1 MPMKNIEVEVID
13 QVPMEEQRTEIV
25 ERKGIGHPDSVA
37 DGIAE
42 AMSRALCAEYKKRF
56 GVILHHNTDETQI
69 VAGESKPMFGGGEI
83 ISPIYI
89 LLVGRATKEL
99 DGDIIPTNRVVVKAA
114 RDYLH
119 ENFPNLLDEYV
130 IIDCSLGVG
139 SSDLRDVFNRRERAP
154 LANDTSFGV
163 GYAPLSETETLVYST
178 ERFLIE
184 ELRKEMP
191 AIGEDIKVMASRR
204 DDKISLTVACAMI
217 DKYVDGFEHYME
229 LKHEVQHEIEAIVP
243 RYTKRDV
250 NVFVNTADN
259 MDKGSC
265 YLTVTGTSAEM
276 GDDGSVGRGN
286 RCNGLITPF
295 RPMSMEA
302 TSGKNPLNHVGK
314 LYNLLSNKMASD
326 IAESVEG
333 VREVYVRLLSQ
344 IGKPINEPLVASV
357 QFIPERD
364 TDISRIR
371 RESEEIVDTWLDN
384 ISTITDMVAE
394 GKLAT
399 F

>member
-1 MPMKNIEVEVID
+1 MKNIEVEVIN

>member
-229 LKHEVQHEIEAIVP
+229 LKHKVQHEIEAIVP

>member
-1 MPMKNIEVEVID
+1 MKNIEVEVIN

-204 DDKISLTVACAMI
+204 DNKISLTVACAMI

>member
-357 QFIPERD
+357 QFIPERE

>member
-1 MPMKNIEVEVID
+1 MKNIEVVAIN
-13 QVPMEEQRTEIV
+13 QVPMEQQKIEMV

-42 AMSRALCAEYKKRF
+42 AMSRALCADYKKRF

-69 VAGESKPMFGGGEI
+69 VAGESKPAFGGGEI

-99 DGDIIPTNRVVVKAA
+99 DGMTAPTNRVVVKAA

-130 IIDCSLGVG
+130 IIDYRLGVG
-139 SSDLRDVFNRRERAP
+139 STDLRDVFNRNNKVP

-163 GYAPLSETETLVYST
+163 GYAPMSETESLVYNT

-184 ELRKEMP
+184 DLRKRMP
-191 AIGEDIKVMASRR
+191 VIGEDIKVMASRK
-204 DDKISLTVACAMI
+204 DDAISLTVACAMI
-217 DKYVDGFEHYME
+217 DRHVESSEHYME
-229 LKHEVQHEIEAIVP
+229 IKNQIQNEIKAIVP
-243 RYTKRDV
+243 EYTKKEVDV
-250 NVFVNTADN
+250 FMNTAD
-259 MDKGSC
+259 DTKKGS
-265 YLTVTGTSAEM
+265 YYITVTGTSAEM

-314 LYNLLSNKMASD
+314 LYNLLSSKMADD
-326 IAESVEG
+326 IAGEVEG
-333 VREVYVRLLSQ
+333 VKEVYVRLLSQ
-344 IGKPINEPLVASV
+344 IGKPIDEPLVASV
-357 QFIPERD
+357 QFIPEREL
-364 TDISRIR
+364 DIPRIQ
-371 RESEEIVDTWLDN
+371 RESREIVDGWLDN
-384 ISTITDMVAE
+384 IPHITSMVAE
-394 GKLAT
+394 GKLST

>member
-1 MPMKNIEVEVID
+1 MKNIEIVAIN
-13 QVPMEEQRTEIV
+13 QVPIEQQKIEMV
-25 ERKGIGHPDSVA
+25 ERKGIGHPDSIA

-42 AMSRALCAEYKKRF
+42 AMSRALCADYKERF

-69 VAGESKPMFGGGEI
+69 VAGESKPAFGGGEI

-89 LLVGRATKEL
+89 LLVGRATREL
-99 DGDIIPTNRVVVKAA
+99 DGKTAPTNRVVVKAA

-130 IIDCSLGVG
+130 IIDYRLGVG
-139 SSDLRDVFNRRERAP
+139 STDLRDVFNRNNKVP

-163 GYAPLSETETLVYST
+163 GYAPMSETESLVYNT

-184 ELRKEMP
+184 DLRERMP
-191 AIGEDIKVMASRR
+191 VIGEDIKVMASRR
-204 DDKISLTVACAMI
+204 GDAISLTVACAMI
-217 DKYVDGFEHYME
+217 DRHVESFKHYME
-229 LKHEVQHEIEAIVP
+229 IKNQIQNEIKEIVP
-243 RYTKRDV
+243 EYTKREVDV
-250 NVFVNTADN
+250 FMNTAD
-259 MDKGSC
+259 DTEKGSC
-265 YLTVTGTSAEM
+265 YITVTGTSAEM

-314 LYNLLSNKMASD
+314 LYNLLSSKMADD
-326 IAESVEG
+326 IAREVEG
-333 VREVYVRLLSQ
+333 VKEVYVRLLSQ
-344 IGKPINEPLVASV
+344 IGKPIDEPLVASV
-357 QFIPERD
+357 QFIPEREL
-364 TDISRIR
+364 DIPHIQ
-371 RESEEIVDTWLDN
+371 RESEKIVDGWLDN
-384 ISTITDMVAE
+384 ISHITNMVAE